1 MTSTTSAPMRESRR
15 CKVARE
21 KEDYRA
27 NIEQLNRLFPERE
40 MLTIKEV
47 MQILGY
53 GSPNTV
59 KKYLKFVHGKIS
71 KAALA
76 RYMSS

>member
-1 MTSTTSAPMRESRR
+1 MS
-15 CKVARE
+15 RE

-40 MLTIKEV
+40 MLTIQET
-47 MQILGY
+47 MQLLGY
-53 GSPNTV
+53 GSKNTV
-59 KKYLKFVHGKIS
+59 KKYLGTKMVNGRIS

-76 RYMSS
+76 RYMCGK

>member
-1 MTSTTSAPMRESRR
+1 M
-15 CKVARE
+15 ARE

-40 MLTIKEV
+40 MLTVRET

-53 GSPNTV
+53 GSKNTV
-59 KKYLKFVHGKIS
+59 KKYLGASMVNGKIS

-76 RYMSS
+76 RYMCG

>member
-1 MTSTTSAPMRESRR
+1 M
-15 CKVARE
+15 ARE

-53 GSPNTV
+53 GTN
-59 KKYLKFVHGKIS
+59 G
-71 KAALA
+71 
-76 RYMSS
+76 

>member
-1 MTSTTSAPMRESRR
+1 M
-15 CKVARE
+15 ARE
-21 KEDYRA
+21 KEDFRA

-40 MLTIKEV
+40 MLTIRET

-53 GSPNTV
+53 SSPNTV
-59 KKYLKFVHGKIS
+59 KKYLTFVNGKIS

-76 RYMSS
+76 RYMCG

>member
-1 MTSTTSAPMRESRR
+1 MS
-15 CKVARE
+15 RE

-27 NIEQLNRLFPERE
+27 NIEQLNRLFPDRE
-40 MLTIKEV
+40 MLTMRES

-53 GSPNTV
+53 TSLNTV
-59 KKYLKFVHGKIS
+59 KKYLRFVNGKIS

-76 RYMSS
+76 RYMCG

>member
-1 MTSTTSAPMRESRR
+1 MRGMTSAQKNDHRR

>member
-1 MTSTTSAPMRESRR
+1 MP
-15 CKVARE
+15 RE

-40 MLTIKEV
+40 MLTLQET

-53 GSPNTV
+53 ISKETV
-59 KKYLKFVHGKIS
+59 KKYLGAKMVHGRIS

-76 RYMSS
+76 RYMCG

>member
-1 MTSTTSAPMRESRR
+1 M
-15 CKVARE
+15 ARE

-40 MLTIKEV
+40 MLTIPET

-53 GSPNTV
+53 GSKNTV
-59 KKYLKFVHGKIS
+59 KKYLGAKMVNGKIS
-71 KAALA
+71 KVALA
-76 RYMSS
+76 RYMCG

>member
-1 MTSTTSAPMRESRR
+1 MS
-15 CKVARE
+15 RE

-40 MLTIKEV
+40 MLTIQET
-47 MQILGY
+47 MQLLGY
-53 GSPNTV
+53 GSKNTV
-59 KKYLKFVHGKIS
+59 KKYLGTKMVNSRIS

-76 RYMSS
+76 RYMCGK

>member
-1 MTSTTSAPMRESRR
+1 MP
-15 CKVARE
+15 RE

-40 MLTIKEV
+40 MLTIKET

-53 GSPNTV
+53 TSPNTV
-59 KKYLKFVHGKIS
+59 KKYLTFVHGKIS

-76 RYMSS
+76 RYMCG